1 MLDKL
6 DQTLRFQ
13 QTALSLRGYRQE
25 ILSAN
30 IANADTPYYKA
41 RDFDFSSVLKTA
53 MGPAL
58 GSAMT
63 PGIARVPAPGLVR
76 TSADHLAG
84 TAPAAAQPASLL
96 YRTPYQ
102 MSVDGNSVEM
112 DAERAQFA
120 QNAIHYEAGIG
131 FLSGQIKSLL
141 AVVQS

>member
-41 RDFDFSSVLKTA
+41 RDIDFSSALKTA
-53 MGPAL
+53 L
-58 GSAMT
+58 GTS
-63 PGIARVPAPGLVR
+63 APGASAPVQSTGLMR
-76 TSADHLAG
+76 TSAQHLTGTQPQSAG
-84 TAPAAAQPASLL
+84 LSQLL
-96 YRTPYQ
+96 YRVPYQ
-102 MSVDGNSVEM
+102 ASADGNTVEM
-112 DAERAQFA
+112 DNERSQFA
-120 QNAIHYEAGIG
+120 RNAIQYEAGIG
-131 FLSGQIKSLL
+131 FISAQIKNLL

>member
-41 RDFDFSSVLKTA
+41 RDFDFSSVLKA
-53 MGPAL
+53 ALGPAT
-58 GSAMT
+58 APVAT
-63 PGIARVPAPGLVR
+63 PGLVR
-76 TSADHLAG
+76 TSAYHLAG
-84 TAPAAAQPASLL
+84 TNAPVAQPTSLM

-120 QNAIHYEAGIG
+120 QNAIHYEASIG
-131 FLSGQIKSLL
+131 FVSGQIKSLL